1 MYDYNVSPTNSKAKS
16 QRACELIEKEYPTCI
31 KRKPLIDVD
40 GSVIQT
46 YTISEKDIDV
56 HNDYEI
62 GAIYV
67 KSEIK
72 LNIQFKTI

>member
-1 MYDYNVSPTNSKAKS
+1 MYDYNVSPINDKAMFH
-16 QRACELIEKEYPTCI
+16 QACELIEKAYPTYI

-40 GSVIQT
+40 GSMIQT
-46 YTISEKDIDV
+46 YTINGKDIDV

-62 GAIYV
+62 GAVYV

>member
-1 MYDYNVSPTNSKAKS
+1 MYDYNVSSTNSKAKF
-16 QRACELIEKEYPTCI
+16 QQACELIEKEYPTCI
-31 KRKPLIDVD
+31 KKEPLIDVD
-40 GSVIQT
+40 GSMIQT
-46 YTISEKDIDV
+46 YTINDKDIDV

>member
-1 MYDYNVSPTNSKAKS
+1 MYDYNVSPTNSKAEFR
-16 QRACELIEKEYPTCI
+16 QACELIEKEYPTCI

-72 LNIQFKTI
+72 LSIQFKTI